1 MEPNDWALLITG
13 IITAATA
20 ITAGTPSKSDNK
32 ALNSILAVLN
42 IVAGNIGRNKNED
55 AK

>member
-13 IITAATA
+13 IITVATA
-20 ITAGTPSKSDNK
+20 ITAGTPSNSDNK
-32 ALNSILAVLN
+32 ALNSVLTILN
-42 IVAGNIGRNKNED
+42 MVAGNIGKNKNED

>member
-13 IITAATA
+13 IITVATA
-20 ITAGTPSKSDNK
+20 VTAGTPSKSDNK
-32 ALNSILAVLN
+32 TLNSILTILN
-42 IVAGNIGRNKNED
+42 IVAGNIGKNKNED